1 MSWKHI
7 KIPNGDTMIFCN
19 SFITRKSSMNIVVTH
34 TPIVT
39 TLEMQKAYEPLA
51 KHNVNI
57 FAFDFSGTGKS
68 DGYEKDFSRN
78 SIVKDLDSVITYIEK
93 IILPTY
99 IYMGIRE
106 LVVCL
111 HNIMHVQTIS

>member
-39 TLEMQKAYEPLA
+39 TLEMQ
-51 KHNVNI
+51 
-57 FAFDFSGTGKS
+57 
-68 DGYEKDFSRN
+68 
-78 SIVKDLDSVITYIEK
+78 SI
-93 IILPTY
+93 
-99 IYMGIRE
+99 
-106 LVVCL
+106 
-111 HNIMHVQTIS
+111 